1 MKLTNTEKRVIEN
14 DMVIRINQNP
24 KGIDTRKLISQ
35 VISDV
40 APSIPNANRHHV
52 SGMIAWVMD
61 SYNFSFLIRKPGYS
75 VIA

>member
-1 MKLTNTEKRVIEN
+1 MKLTFSEKRAIEK
-14 DMVIRINQNP
+14 DMVNRINQNS
-24 KGIDTRKLISQ
+24 KGIDTRSLISQ
-35 VISDV
+35 VIIAV

-61 SYNFSFLIRKPGYS
+61 FYNFSLLIRTPGYS